1 MERLGAT
8 ALAGQLTL
16 AEFQELQG
24 QAGKHAPPLRS
35 LPCALRAARK
45 RAAAVAGL
53 PSDVLADLDALVSRV
68 EGVLGVAARVAT
80 LAGRRS
86 AKGFARVSGGKV

>member
-1 MERLGAT
+1 LPEGA
-8 ALAGQLTL
+8 
-16 AEFQELQG
+16 
-24 QAGKHAPPLRS
+24 AP
-35 LPCALRAARK
+35 
-45 RAAAVAGL
+45 VAGL

-68 EGVLGVAARVAT
+68 EGVLGVATRVAT